1 MTSAEIITIGT
12 EILLGEIVDTN
23 TRYLARRLRGLGVD
37 LYRAVTIGDNVE
49 RIADAIRE
57 AMRRADIVITT
68 GGLGPTVDDPTR
80 EAAAKAAGVELEF
93 REALW
98 AQVVE
103 TISRYGRAPSE
114 NQKRQ
119 AFVPQG
125 AIGVPNP
132 VGTAPCF
139 IVETERNAV
148 ISLPGVPNEMELIF
162 HESIVPYLRKRFAL
176 NELIK
181 LRVLHC
187 SGLGEGMIDE
197 KIADLE
203 KLSNPTVGLAAHTGV
218 VDIRIAAKAK
228 TENEADAMIAEVEN
242 QVRERLGSVVF
253 GADEE
258 KLEDVVLDLIAKR
271 GWKLVAVEAGLEGSL
286 SRRLPRA
293 ISSPDNLTLDSLTQ
307 ALRAAQADS
316 QAEAALGV
324 PPETPEQPG
333 VGDAED
339 NGNRERGETLRP
351 APAGREDQ
359 QQPAGEDA
367 QVGQRKDLLGGHFPY
382 YSSANRSGRPR
393 PVPAPRYDC
402 GFMPAY
408 SIGVDLGGTN
418 LRAAAVDARTG
429 GRPPVAAAS
438 AQ

>member
-23 TRYLARRLRGLGVD
+23 TRYLAKSLRGLGVD
-37 LYRAVTIGDNVE
+37 LYRTVTIGDNAE
-49 RIADAIRE
+49 RIADAIRDS
-57 AMRRADIVITT
+57 MRRADVVLTT

-80 EAAAKAAGVELEF
+80 EAVAKAVGVKTEF
-93 REALW
+93 REDLW
-98 AQVVE
+98 EQVAAV
-103 TISRYGRAPSE
+103 IARYGRAPSE

-119 AFVPQG
+119 AYVPQG

-181 LRVLHC
+181 IRVLHC

-203 KLSNPTVGLAAHTGV
+203 TLSNPTVGLAAHTGV
-218 VDIRIAAKAK
+218 VDIRITAKAK
-228 TENEADAMIAEVEN
+228 TESEADAMIAEVEK
-242 QVRERLGSVVF
+242 QARERLGAVVF

-258 KLEDVVLDLIAKR
+258 TLENVVLDLIAKR
-271 GWKLVAVEAGLEGSL
+271 GWKLVAVESGLERSL
-286 SRRLPRA
+286 SRLPRA
-293 ISSPDNLTLDSLTQ
+293 ISISDNLTLDSLTQ
-307 ALRAAQADS
+307 ALRAAQAES

-324 PPETPEQPG
+324 AAHPKERSADMAMILPTGEKTHRIVYGGPPRSLPRWAANLALNWMRT
-333 VGDAED
+333 
-339 NGNRERGETLRP
+339 TLEEM
-351 APAGREDQ
+351 G
-359 QQPAGEDA
+359 
-367 QVGQRKDLLGGHFPY
+367 
-382 YSSANRSGRPR
+382 
-393 PVPAPRYDC
+393 
-402 GFMPAY
+402 
-408 SIGVDLGGTN
+408 
-418 LRAAAVDARTG
+418 
-429 GRPPVAAAS
+429 
-438 AQ
+438 